1 MKDTKLN
8 KLIITALMIAI
19 VTVSTMFIKIP
30 TLNGYIHLG
39 DSMVFFSVFLLGKKY
54 GSVASGLGSA
64 LGDILAGYAIW
75 APWTFVIKGLM
86 AIIFGLFLEWSY
98 NNEKEPK
105 KIANL
110 SIMVYLGMILAGLEM
125 CFGYYLA
132 NGIIYGNWVVAL
144 AEILPNI
151 AQFSVGI
158 IISVLLVKALSKTS
172 ARNIFKYNINK

>member
-1 MKDTKLN
+1 MRDTKLN
-8 KLIITALMIAI
+8 KLILTALMIAI

-86 AIIFGLFLEWSY
+86 AIIFGLFLEWSS
-98 NNEKEPK
+98 NNETEPK
-105 KIANL
+105 KIANI
-110 SIMVYLGMILAGLEM
+110 SIMSYLGMILAGLEM

-132 NGIIYGNWVVAL
+132 NGIIYGNWLVAL
-144 AEILPNI
+144 AEVIPNI
-151 AQFSVGI
+151 GQFSVGI
-158 IISVLLVKALSKTS
+158 VISALLVNALSKTS
-172 ARNIFKYNINK
+172 VRDLFKHKINQ